1 MSGEIA
7 KPETTATTAAVEGAG
22 VLADGSLLNS
32 PPKCWGCQ
40 KPIDGGSAIQFADG
54 VWHIDCFQCTTCSK
68 VIEFDSNLLFLADG
82 KPICPECS
90 YCCSLCKKPIFDE
103 AIVTVEGTYHSECF
117 RCTNCK
123 QRIQGKSF
131 AKTSQGIIYCV
142 GCYAERR
149 ERKKAARRRREHQ
162 VMEEKMLPQLPAEA
176 ANAAAAVNANPN
188 RNPDDQAASRSEIL
202 SPTQANPLSAS
213 STVTSV
219 PTMSSATADA
229 SSQQSPLLPPHTDD
243 SNSRRATLDRMRRRG
258 VHRPDDMPFSENSDA
273 KTPPENTTQA
283 PTAALSAP
291 TSPTSAREQS
301 ASLLPSSP
309 LHAPLAGDPELEAGL
324 AWTEDINALE
334 RNFVRFS
341 LRSPLATKG
350 SEPEGDNQD
359 GSLQAGL
366 ERRGAQKVSQ
376 RGKPSHIR
384 TPALRRAGSVGKSQ
398 RSRAASSA
406 SVLGSMVPPG
416 LRSSREKPD
425 AKSNVDG
432 RAWLSTATV
441 DQLKGELLV
450 NYGQLCRMEASYQK
464 LRDLYASVID
474 QLLESRESL
483 QQERAK
489 RTEFE
494 TILRSYY
501 GYVPPENDAS
511 SKHGRLQQQQQQHQH
526 QSPQQQQRTTVQP
539 ASTST
544 KQPQLPPRNSQGPN
558 STAQLSRQPSHR
570 RQRQAR
576 RQEASG
582 VADHDS
588 GSDAEDAIITTV
600 PQKATKRFIWPFG
613 GGNSGKSHAHHEHN
627 TFNSNSSAAT
637 ASAGA
642 ASAGKSNSEDH
653 SQHSFHPIST
663 FRASKCDYCQERLK
677 SFTNSVVRCRNCGL
691 VCHQRCSGNV
701 PTSCIATDN
710 KNRGAG
716 TQPLAGVTMSGI
728 SDNHQSHVMFGRD
741 LVSQAADEG
750 QSVPWIVRAA
760 IAFIEME
767 GLTME
772 GVYRRSGST
781 MDINTVQAEIQRIG
795 TATNGKFDDLSVS
808 IASPDMD
815 VTSVTSVLKQYFR
828 DLPNPL
834 MTESTYH
841 LWVQAA
847 NIDPPEERI
856 KIYRTICDS
865 MPTAHAET
873 LRFLMRHLKRI
884 SEHQQENKMTTNNLS
899 VVFAPNVLHLAQHN
913 VLQDMAN
920 MSEINKTV
928 SFLIQH
934 ADTIWSD
941 AIYEKQDPKP
951 NAPASSGA
959 AKAGTFQLPPMKR
972 QTDVNPFDLG
982 PVPGVSPMVLSSPST
997 PAQYRTYY
1005 DYADDSAAANSH
1017 AEQMSG
1023 FGEGSLSH
1031 SMPSPAAQFLNHM
1044 QQQQQTYREQRDN
1057 AMYSRTSVDI
1067 PRDAN

>member
-1 MSGEIA
+1 
-7 KPETTATTAAVEGAG
+7 
-22 VLADGSLLNS
+22 
-32 PPKCWGCQ
+32 
-40 KPIDGGSAIQFADG
+40 
-54 VWHIDCFQCTTCSK
+54 
-68 VIEFDSNLLFLADG
+68 
-82 KPICPECS
+82 
-90 YCCSLCKKPIFDE
+90 
-103 AIVTVEGTYHSECF
+103 
-117 RCTNCK
+117 
-123 QRIQGKSF
+123 
-131 AKTSQGIIYCV
+131 
-142 GCYAERR
+142 
-149 ERKKAARRRREHQ
+149 
-162 VMEEKMLPQLPAEA
+162 MEEKMLPQLPAEA
-176 ANAAAAVNANPN
+176 ANAAAAVSANPN
-188 RNPDDQAASRSEIL
+188 RSSDDQAASRNELL
-202 SPTQANPLSAS
+202 SPAQANPLSAS

-219 PTMSSATADA
+219 PTMSPATADA
-229 SSQQSPLLPPHTDD
+229 SSHQSPPPHTEDA
-243 SNSRRATLDRMRRRG
+243 NSRRATLDRVRRRG
-258 VHRPDDMPFSENSDA
+258 VHRPDDLPFGETSGG
-273 KTPPENTTQA
+273 KTPPEDTTQV
-283 PTAALSAP
+283 PTVALSAP
-291 TSPTSAREQS
+291 TSPTPGKEHTESM
-301 ASLLPSSP
+301 LPSSP

-341 LRSPLATKG
+341 LRSPLATKN
-350 SEPEGDNQD
+350 SEPEGDKND
-359 GSLQAGL
+359 GSPQAGL
-366 ERRGAQKVSQ
+366 ERRGAQKAPQ
-376 RGKPSHIR
+376 RGKPNHIR
-384 TPALRRAGSVGKSQ
+384 APALRRAGSVGKSQ

-406 SVLGSMVPPG
+406 SVLGNMVPPG
-416 LRSSREKPD
+416 LRSSRDKPD
-425 AKSNVDG
+425 AKNDVDG
-432 RAWLSTATV
+432 RAWLSSATV
-441 DQLKGELLV
+441 DQLKEELLV

-501 GYVPPENDAS
+501 GYVPPDNDVS
-511 SKHGRLQQQQQQHQH
+511 SKHGRSQHQSPQPPPQPPQQPPQQQQQQ
-526 QSPQQQQRTTVQP
+526 RTAAPP

-544 KQPQLPPRNSQGPN
+544 KQPQLPPRNPQGPN

-582 VADHDS
+582 AADHDS

-613 GGNSGKSHAHHEHN
+613 GGNSAKTHSHHE
-627 TFNSNSSAAT
+627 NSSSNGNSAT
-637 ASAGA
+637 TAASAGA

-653 SQHSFHPIST
+653 SQHIFHPIST

-691 VCHQRCSGNV
+691 VCHQRCSGSV
-701 PTSCIATDN
+701 PTLCPGSDN
-710 KNRGAG
+710 KSRSSGPQSMAGA
-716 TQPLAGVTMSGI
+716 TMSGV
-728 SDNHQSHVMFGRD
+728 SDNQQPHAMFGRD
-741 LVSQAADEG
+741 LVTQAEAEG

-808 IASPDMD
+808 IAAPDMD

-856 KIYRTICDS
+856 KIYRTIADS

-899 VVFAPNVLHLAQHN
+899 VVFAPNILHLAQHN

-934 ADTIWSD
+934 AYTIWSD
-941 AIYEKQDPKP
+941 ALYENKEPESGVQ
-951 NAPASSGA
+951 ASSGA
-959 AKAGTFQLPPMKR
+959 ATAGTFQLPPMKR
-972 QTDVNPFDLG
+972 QTDMNPYDLG
-982 PVPGVSPMVLSSPST
+982 PVPGVSPMVLSSPGT
-997 PAQYRTYY
+997 PAQHRAYY
-1005 DYADDSAAANSH
+1005 DYAGDS
-1017 AEQMSG
+1017 
-1023 FGEGSLSH
+1023 
-1031 SMPSPAAQFLNHM
+1031 
-1044 QQQQQTYREQRDN
+1044 
-1057 AMYSRTSVDI
+1057 
-1067 PRDAN
+1067 